1 MVVGSPIVLN
11 LIPGGVMPVMMI
23 NETDKGYKKEFLIYN
38 GAAPYNLPANVSAT
52 IRGTKRDGYG
62 VTEAAE
68 VTAGSNLVRITVT
81 EQMTAVPG
89 PNIFELV
96 FEDTNNL
103 KVATINFIMMVER
116 SALNSNTVISDS
128 DIAYAVQVLDKLQS
142 VAAFKEQLDNADAD
156 IAELQDVKVQRY
168 DTVAQM
174 KADTA
179 LKVGIYARTGGYY
192 SVGDDGGALYRI
204 YSTAPATHYEVLA
217 NGLYAKL
224 VTCGLVFPEQF
235 GAHGDGVTDDS
246 AAIQR
251 AINSGKTVCL
261 GNKTYV
267 TGSAITL
274 GNNKIIN
281 FGRVIYSGT
290 DYAFILAPTA
300 NVDGGHFVLGVV
312 IAGNGGCLKIDS
324 TYAWL
329 QYVTID
335 FIRFSA
341 NASKN
346 CVYANVA
353 GTNWINEIRFLNGR
367 FAQGSNGVYI
377 DDSEKTDNSAISHWT
392 FDKVG
397 FEGITNGLNVPANV
411 TRISL
416 TNCRAEESISNVL
429 YSRAAS
435 YSLMQTATWFGVIAN
450 GNYWKNAQNYMI
462 LFESGFI
469 SERGTRVTKRPVCYK
484 NGMLYGLQ
492 WHDGAN
498 NTDSSFGAYTYDSG
512 TNTQETDFK
521 AVYDY
526 TTENSQYYRR
536 PYIRRFAISNTAGA
550 VETNIYLDDR
560 MFNSDYNDS
569 DNSFLLTATMSPNST
584 LHIYDKR
591 GGTLLYTKSNGA
603 TTAYPRFIVYRTH
616 NLFYIEEGTVT
627 FKSV

>member
-1 MVVGSPIVLN
+1 MISTQYINLNMVPSGYPPVVYMSQYDVGRPIGFV
-11 LIPGGVMPVMMI
+11 
-23 NETDKGYKKEFLIYN
+23 
-38 GAAPYNLPANVSAT
+38 VSASGST
-52 IRGTKRDGYG
+52 VNLDTYTVTLEATRTDGT
-62 VTEAAE
+62 A
-68 VTAGSNLVRITVT
+68 ITV
-81 EQMTAVPG
+81 P
-89 PNIFELV
+89 
-96 FEDTNNL
+96 
-103 KVATINFIMMVER
+103 
-116 SALNSNTVISDS
+116 VITSGN
-128 DIAYAVQVLDKLQS
+128 
-142 VAAFKEQLDNADAD
+142 VAAFATTAAMTNKADKYPANMVIVDSNENRIASIPITMLVVKAAMDENAESIEEDQSLYQQYTGTVQALITEIRTD
-156 IAELQDVKVQRY
+156 VVDLQERKVQRY

-179 LKVGIYARTGGYY
+179 LKVGMYARTGGYY

-204 YSTAPATHYEVLA
+204 YSTSPGTYYEVLA

-224 VTCGLVFPEQF
+224 VPCGLVFPEQF

-261 GNKTYV
+261 GNKTYA
-267 TGSAITL
+267 TGSSITL
-274 GNNKIIN
+274 CNNKILN

-300 NVDGGHFVLGVV
+300 NMDGGYFVLGVV
-312 IAGNGGCLKIDS
+312 IADNGGCIKIDS

-367 FAQGSNGVYI
+367 FARGSNGVYI
-377 DDSEKTDNSAISHWT
+377 DDGEKTDNLVISHWT

-435 YSLMQTATWFGVIAN
+435 YSTAQTATWFGIIAN

-469 SERGTRVTKRPVCYK
+469 SERGTRVTKRPICYK

-498 NTDSSFGAYTYDSG
+498 IADSALGAYSYDQA

-521 AVYDY
+521 KVYDY
-526 TTENSQYYRR
+526 DTENSYYYSR
-536 PYIRRFAISNTAGA
+536 PYIRRFAISNTTGA

-591 GGTLLYTKSNGA
+591 GGTLLYTKNNGG
-603 TTAYPRFIVYRTH
+603 TTSYPRFAIYRTR
-616 NLFYIEEGTVT
+616 NLFYIEDITVT
-627 FKSV
+627 FKSI